1 MQILFFLKFMLSNT
15 FYQYFVMLSVL
26 LYFIYKYLVKEEA
39 IELYAY
45 DKSYFNSLIK
55 HPFFDQP
62 KLSYI
67 FFSLFCFYLAGYAF
81 FNVIYS
87 EFSNHFDEL
96 IQFYVIL
103 KGDIWAPNIW
113 IGEGRFFPL
122 GNFYFNLLL
131 PVFNKAYMLHAIVFC
146 QTLILVFI
154 LYKLFD
160 IFKVWQ
166 RLSLIAFILFIPNI
180 FHMQYSL
187 IYPDRDII
195 FLFALF
201 VFFSKRF
208 FETSQS
214 KYLWYVLFV
223 ANISLY
229 FKEVAFSLFG
239 GFSFIRFLYFY
250 LNKEF
255 SLKDVT
261 IKKLSIIK
269 RYPLEFGLSFCSL
282 MYILSYFYFL
292 KPWLYD
298 PGYVYAHK
306 KDLLSLLEI
315 AVTDVIFVSFIVIFI
330 FRAVYLIRNKNKF
343 NPFWDS
349 LAFGNLLYYLS
360 YIFLG
365 LLNSDLSYYS
375 PADFISVL
383 YIFHFLIY
391 LDKMKLK
398 AFFAVLILLVS
409 FFFADANVT
418 SWIHTKQKSISW
430 EKTVLFLKD
439 YVNKNGSINLHT
451 FFPSWYSSVG
461 LAHYLS
467 YYKVNVLK
475 YNSNKLGDN
484 HIKLYNKDTTIYPD
498 GKCWNW
504 DDHLCLKSEKIYKGD
519 LVLVSP
525 EGIPGSEFLYNEYNN
540 KLDYKKLFDSFN
552 VLPPLLKFDDPL
564 YRNYIFVKIS

>member
-1 MQILFFLKFMLSNT
+1 
-15 FYQYFVMLSVL
+15 
-26 LYFIYKYLVKEEA
+26 
-39 IELYAY
+39 
-45 DKSYFNSLIK
+45 
-55 HPFFDQP
+55 
-62 KLSYI
+62 
-67 FFSLFCFYLAGYAF
+67 
-81 FNVIYS
+81 
-87 EFSNHFDEL
+87 
-96 IQFYVIL
+96 
-103 KGDIWAPNIW
+103 
-113 IGEGRFFPL
+113 
-122 GNFYFNLLL
+122 
-131 PVFNKAYMLHAIVFC
+131 
-146 QTLILVFI
+146 
-154 LYKLFD
+154 
-160 IFKVWQ
+160 
-166 RLSLIAFILFIPNI
+166 
-180 FHMQYSL
+180 L

-239 GFSFIRFLYFY
+239 GFSFIRLLYFY

-409 FFFADANVT
+409 FFFANANMT
-418 SWIHTKQKSISW
+418 SWLHTKQKSISW

-451 FFPSWYSSVG
+451 FFPSWYPSVG

-475 YNSNKLGDN
+475 YNSNDLDDN
-484 HIKLYNKDTTIYPD
+484 HIKLYNLSR
-498 GKCWNW
+498 W
-504 DDHLCLKSEKIYKGD
+504 
-519 LVLVSP
+519 
-525 EGIPGSEFLYNEYNN
+525 
-540 KLDYKKLFDSFN
+540 
-552 VLPPLLKFDDPL
+552 
-564 YRNYIFVKIS
+564 

>member
-1 MQILFFLKFMLSNT
+1 MQILCFLKFMLSNT

-26 LYFIYKYLVKEEA
+26 LYFFYKYLVKEKA

-55 HPFFDQP
+55 HPFLDQP
-62 KLSYI
+62 RLSYI
-67 FFSLFCFYLAGYAF
+67 SFSLFCFYLAGYCF
-81 FNVIYS
+81 LNVIYS
-87 EFSNHFDEL
+87 GFANHFDQL
-96 IQFYVIL
+96 IQFYFIF

-122 GNFYFNLLL
+122 GNFYFNILI
-131 PVFNKAYMLHAIVFC
+131 PIFDKAYMLHAIVFC

-160 IFKVWQ
+160 IVKVWQ
-166 RLSLIAFILFIPNI
+166 RLFLIAFILFIPNI

-195 FLFALF
+195 FLFASF

-214 KYLWYVLFV
+214 KYLWCLFFV
-223 ANISLY
+223 ANVSLY
-229 FKEVAFSLFG
+229 FKEVAFSLFV
-239 GFSFIRFLYFY
+239 GFSFIRLLYFY
-250 LNKEF
+250 INKEF
-255 SLKDVT
+255 SLKDFFIKPLT
-261 IKKLSIIK
+261 IVK
-269 RYPLEFGLSFCSL
+269 RYPLEFGLTFCSF
-282 MYILSYFYFL
+282 MYIFSYLYFIR
-292 KPWLYD
+292 PWLYSA
-298 PGYVYAHK
+298 GYVDTHK
-306 KDLLSLLEI
+306 KDFLSLLEI
-315 AVTDVIFVSFIVIFI
+315 AFTDLIFISFIVFFI
-330 FRAVYLIRNKNKF
+330 FRAIYLIKHRNRF
-343 NPFWDS
+343 NLFWDS

-383 YIFHFLIY
+383 YIFYFLVY
-391 LDKMKLK
+391 LDKIKLK
-398 AFFAVLILLVS
+398 AFFVALILLIV
-409 FFFADANVT
+409 FVFVNTNVN
-418 SWIHTKQKSISW
+418 WLLLNKQKGISW
-430 EKTVLFLKD
+430 EKTALFLED

-451 FFPSWYSSVG
+451 FFLSWYSSVG
-461 LAHYLS
+461 IARYLS
-467 YYKVNVLK
+467 CYKLNVLK
-475 YNSNKLGDN
+475 YNSDELGDN
-484 HIKLYNKDTTIYPD
+484 HIKLYNKDTTDYPD

-504 DDHLCLKSEKIYKGD
+504 DDHLCFKTEKIYTGD

-525 EGIPGSEFLYNEYNN
+525 EGIPGSKALYNEYNN
-540 KLDYKKLFDSFN
+540 NPDYKKLFDSFN
-552 VLPPLLKFDDPL
+552 VLPPLLKFNDPL

>member
-1 MQILFFLKFMLSNT
+1 MLSNV
-15 FYQYFVMLSVL
+15 FYQYFMVLSVL
-26 LYFIYKYLVKEEA
+26 LYFFYKYLVKEKA

-45 DKSYFNSLIK
+45 DKFYFNTLNKFS
-55 HPFFDQP
+55 FFDQS

-67 FFSLFCFYLAGYAF
+67 SFSLFCFYLAGYAF
-81 FNVIYS
+81 LNVIYS
-87 EFSNHFDEL
+87 GFANHFDEL
-96 IQFYVIL
+96 IQFYVIFE
-103 KGDIWAPNIW
+103 GDIWKPNIW
-113 IGEGRFFPL
+113 IGEGRYFPL
-122 GNFYFNLLL
+122 GNFYFNILI
-131 PVFNKAYMLHAIVFC
+131 PIFDKAYLLHVIIFC

-166 RLSLIAFILFIPNI
+166 RLFLIAFILFIPNI
-180 FHMQYSL
+180 FHMQHSL

-208 FETSQS
+208 FETGRS
-214 KYLWYVLFV
+214 KYLWYVLLV

-239 GFSFIRFLYFY
+239 GFSFIRLLYFF
-250 LNKEF
+250 LNKEL
-255 SLKDVT
+255 SWKDVT

-292 KPWLYD
+292 RPWLYD
-298 PGYVYAHK
+298 SEYVYVHK

-315 AVTDVIFVSFIVIFI
+315 AVTDVIFISFIVVFI
-330 FRAVYLIRNKNKF
+330 FRAIYLIKNKNKF

-365 LLNSDLSYYS
+365 LLNSDLSYYA

-383 YIFHFLIY
+383 YIFYFLVY
-391 LDKMKLK
+391 LDKIKLK
-398 AFFAVLILLVS
+398 AFFVSLILLTIFV
-409 FFFADANVT
+409 FVNINFN
-418 SWIHTKQKSISW
+418 WLLLTKQKSISW
-430 EKTVLFLKD
+430 KKTVLVLKD

-475 YNSNKLGDN
+475 YNSDDLDDN
-484 HIKLYNKDTTIYPD
+484 HINLYNKDTTIYPD
-498 GKCWNW
+498 DKCWNW
-504 DDHLCLKSEKIYKGD
+504 DDHLCLKSEKIYTGD

-525 EGIPGSEFLYNEYNN
+525 EGTPGGEVLFNEYNN
-540 KLDYKKLFDSFN
+540 NSDYKILFDSFN
-552 VLPPLLKFDDPL
+552 VLPSLLKFNDPL